1 MKHFDQQNILCDN
14 QHGFRKRR
22 SCESQLII
30 TIDRIAKYLSNGT
43 QIDIILLD
51 FEKAFDKVPHSRLLY
66 KLQFYGV
73 RGRTNSWI
81 SSFLSNRKQQVVLEG
96 ARSQQDDVLSG
107 VPQGTVLGPLLF
119 LTYINDM
126 PGYTQSDVRLFAD
139 DSLLYREISNAKDT
153 EQLQKDL
160 EALENWEKTWMMRFN
175 PTKCNII
182 RIPPKNKEPI
192 QYPYTLHGHIL
203 EPVDSAKYL
212 GVSISNNLSWNKH
225 IQSVTAKGNRT
236 LGFVKRNLKECT
248 RKVKAAGYT
257 TLVRPVIE
265 YASTIWDPTNQASI
279 NTLELIQRRAARFV
293 YNDYT
298 SRTPG
303 CVTTMLEDLKWDTL
317 QTRRRDNRLCM
328 LYRIQNEL
336 IDINKSTY
344 LKGGDSRTRGG
355 HKFYQQRVTSDVYRN
370 SFFPRTIMEWNTLPA
385 RVAEA
390 GSVEDFRSGLQTT
403 H

>member
-1 MKHFDQQNILCDN
+1 M
-14 QHGFRKRR
+14 
-22 SCESQLII
+22 
-30 TIDRIAKYLSNGT
+30 GT
-43 QIDIILLD
+43 
-51 FEKAFDKVPHSRLLY
+51 Y
-66 KLQFYGV
+66 
-73 RGRTNSWI
+73 
-81 SSFLSNRKQQVVLEG
+81 
-96 ARSQQDDVLSG
+96 SG
-107 VPQGTVLGPLLF
+107 
-119 LTYINDM
+119 
-126 PGYTQSDVRLFAD
+126 
-139 DSLLYREISNAKDT
+139 
-153 EQLQKDL
+153 
-160 EALENWEKTWMMRFN
+160 
-175 PTKCNII
+175 
-182 RIPPKNKEPI
+182 
-192 QYPYTLHGHIL
+192 

-370 SFFPRTIMEWNTLPA
+370 SFFPRTIMELNI
-385 RVAEA
+385 E
-390 GSVEDFRSGLQTT
+390 
-403 H
+403 